1 MKISSGEG
9 YNEALK
15 GPRRAVSDRGDDDNP
30 GNHRYRGNN
39 GLSLFERE
47 AHHQPLNIYCQP

>member
-1 MKISSGEG
+1 MKISS
-9 YNEALK
+9 AKDTMKPFK

>member
-1 MKISSGEG
+1 MKP
-9 YNEALK
+9 LK
-15 GPRRAVSDRGDDDNP
+15 GLDEQMSDRGDDDNP